1 MTGLVRL
8 MSDSLGRTRDDGGG
22 GRPATLGGRGDLNV
36 EIGEGEREGWVE

>member
-8 MSDSLGRTRDDGGG
+8 MSDSLGRTRGEGGG
-22 GRPATLGGRGDLNV
+22 GRAATLGGDLNV